1 MSAFRM
7 RETPDYQQITHTEQ
21 GRTLLPH
28 ALISIKVDDS
38 RAKLTRSSS
47 GEGLDRDEVVM
58 RESRM
63 GSKICFLQ
71 DGIHLETQL
80 WLIKLE
86 LQVSLPVSSAALL
99 IPFK

>member
-1 MSAFRM
+1 MSAFGM

-63 GSKICFLQ
+63 GSRSGLYKIWNPSRNPAMVI
-71 DGIHLETQL
+71 D
-80 WLIKLE
+80 
-86 LQVSLPVSSAALL
+86 
-99 IPFK
+99 